1 MDVATITAV
10 IPTYRRPAMLRRAIE
25 SVLGQTYP
33 HIRVAVFDNASG
45 DETASVVAELAARDS
60 RVRYRCHPENLGA
73 VRNFQAGM
81 DAVDTDYFCLLSDDD
96 LLLPGFF
103 AHAMDRL
110 RRQPGAGFFCGQ
122 TVRFNPDE
130 GTHEARPT
138 RDWQDG
144 FYEAGQATF
153 TMLRTMFTWTGVV
166 FSTRIR
172 ELAGPFERIEICD
185 LLFMGLAAARSPFV
199 VSLVPCAVRT
209 YWTGSAL
216 RHLTPDQIGRVYEVT
231 AARLTGL
238 ASLPSGQAD
247 RIGSLLEAKLRRAL
261 GTRLRNG
268 FLAGDRQA
276 VERAGRLLEM
286 HGGLGPGQRVRL
298 ALATSAGGDGLLLG
312 GVRGLMR
319 MQQALRRRRRVPR
332 HKATLEDVVRLY
344 SASLPS

>member
-25 SVLGQTYP
+25 SVLGQTYA

-110 RRQPGAGFFCGQ
+110 RRQPSAGFFCGQ

-144 FYEAGQATF
+144 FYDAGRATLM
-153 TMLRTMFTWTGVV
+153 MLRTMFTWTGVV
-166 FSTRIR
+166 FSTRMR
-172 ELAGPFERIEICD
+172 ELAGPFEPIEICD
-185 LLFMGLAAARSPFV
+185 LLFMGKAAARSPFV
-199 VSLVPCAVRT
+199 VSLVPCAVRI

-216 RHLTPDQIGRVYEVT
+216 RQLTIDQIALVYEVT
-231 AARLTGL
+231 AARLAG
-238 ASLPSGQAD
+238 LPSLLDGESD
-247 RIGSLLEAKLRRAL
+247 RIGSLLDAKLRRAL
-261 GTRLRNG
+261 GARLRSG
-268 FLAGDRQA
+268 FLAGDQET
-276 VERAGRLLEM
+276 VELAGRLLESR
-286 HGGLGPGQRVRL
+286 GDLGPGRRLRRALVR
-298 ALATSAGGDGLLLG
+298 SARSNGFVMEA
-312 GVRGLMR
+312 VRGLMR
-319 MQQALRRRRRVPR
+319 LQMAMRRRRRAPE
-332 HKATLEDVVRLY
+332 HKATLEEVVRLY
-344 SASLPS
+344 SARLPS